1 MPRVKRAAASKKT
14 NYASDDEFEME
25 VEGQPDSGRSSSTAA
40 VRDAEDAREYSED
53 DQEGEVF
60 APKRKKPRTS
70 NAKAKRK
77 PSVRV
82 RKGKLQSMV
91 ELPLDVWY
99 MIAEYL
105 DPPSLLYLGRANKAM
120 RSVFASKRS
129 QGLWNIAKR
138 SVHLP
143 ELESTDLNDLA
154 LASLLYDRDC
164 HICGKKARAVL
175 VDYSL
180 RKRWCKKCRSAS
192 LILGS
197 RLHTL
202 IPAISLYTPECTLRT
217 SQGLMRNNMDTGWH
231 FRGDAIE
238 INKEVRNFHRAVTH
252 AKTKQEKEE
261 ANEALTAYVAERRV
275 AVAAALSDAEKL
287 DEWTRAKFYE
297 RRDATQGVRD
307 ARQAAIDAKLAELGY
322 GGYETT
328 DYLPGI
334 STLVNQ
340 PFPLTEAVW
349 ERISPK
355 IIQVAEKMKQ
365 ERLRREA
372 RKRILARR
380 ELVRPHYEALRE
392 ASDDDQ
398 LYPDFHLFA
407 SMPAVKEFW
416 QEEDLTFDDGS
427 WRSSLDRIKD
437 EAAKATRW
445 IKLEAA
451 RGLIAACD
459 QVSAPVPDNV
469 RLSIHPPRREG
480 TPDSELSVTRDEG
493 LVDSK
498 LEVMPP
504 ETLLDIDDPSTISA
518 AELDAFLSR
527 FTARFVRRIGCTDPP
542 VPLNDFYPQAS
553 GLFSYNDRKSIVWSA
568 WLENQIDI
576 LEQTG
581 LADDDEADAKLS
593 ELGPNFSSTTQW
605 RTIHGADLTTLITPS
620 ESSTPV
626 ANLAASRNVHFAA
639 PAIPRQAGPSTVK
652 AR

>member
-1 MPRVKRAAASKKT
+1 
-14 NYASDDEFEME
+14 
-25 VEGQPDSGRSSSTAA
+25 
-40 VRDAEDAREYSED
+40 
-53 DQEGEVF
+53 
-60 APKRKKPRTS
+60 
-70 NAKAKRK
+70 
-77 PSVRV
+77 
-82 RKGKLQSMV
+82 
-91 ELPLDVWY
+91 
-99 MIAEYL
+99 
-105 DPPSLLYLGRANKAM
+105 
-120 RSVFASKRS
+120 
-129 QGLWNIAKR
+129 
-138 SVHLP
+138 
-143 ELESTDLNDLA
+143 
-154 LASLLYDRDC
+154 
-164 HICGKKARAVL
+164 
-175 VDYSL
+175 
-180 RKRWCKKCRSAS
+180 
-192 LILGS
+192 
-197 RLHTL
+197 
-202 IPAISLYTPECTLRT
+202 
-217 SQGLMRNNMDTGWH
+217 
-231 FRGDAIE
+231 
-238 INKEVRNFHRAVTH
+238 
-252 AKTKQEKEE
+252 
-261 ANEALTAYVAERRV
+261 
-275 AVAAALSDAEKL
+275 
-287 DEWTRAKFYE
+287 
-297 RRDATQGVRD
+297 
-307 ARQAAIDAKLAELGY
+307 
-322 GGYETT
+322 
-328 DYLPGI
+328 
-334 STLVNQ
+334 
-340 PFPLTEAVW
+340 
-349 ERISPK
+349 
-355 IIQVAEKMKQ
+355 MKQ

-593 ELGPNFSSTTQW
+593 ELGPNFSCEDCTFDLSRPW
-605 RTIHGADLTTLITPS
+605 RDCIPVGPMRDPPLPKRSFDLTWNQIASHLSSSPTLCHRTLMIS
-620 ESSTPV
+620 F
-626 ANLAASRNVHFAA
+626 ANM
-639 PAIPRQAGPSTVK
+639 
-652 AR
+652 